1 MGYTIKNNTKVAIMK
16 EVTEGTYVAPAAGSD
31 YVQALSDGLEI
42 SPSRDLLERNVL
54 GTGLG
59 KINPRLG
66 LKSVTGTVPVYMRA
80 GSTASSESEVG
91 ILLESLLGSKRNS
104 ASIVSGTGHTTSV
117 INVSSTTNLKVGD
130 MVVIKKAGA
139 YHTSPIASLVT
150 DTSFT
155 LLIPMAVAASSA
167 TVIEAFTSY
176 VPANTG
182 HPSLS
187 ISKYVEDAVLEQA
200 TGCKATS
207 MSVDNFTTGQIASMK
222 FGFEGLNF
230 DRSLTAPAGGAPS
243 YDTSETPVILDAYIY
258 QNGVKIQVN
267 EFAFSVENTLGYIQ
281 DTDVGKSSSRVTAR
295 TVSGS
300 INPYKAN
307 NSVANFTKFNT
318 NAPFSLFVTAHNP
331 TGTSGE
337 YKESVSFYFPNC
349 LTTELGEGDQDG
361 VLTDAIKFSANTVD
375 GSIGEVYISIS

>member
-1 MGYTIKNNTKVAIMK
+1 MGYSIKNNTKVAVMK
-16 EVTEGTYVAPAAGSD
+16 EVTEGVYVAPAAGDD
-31 YVQALSDGLEI
+31 YVQALSDGLEV
-42 SPSRDLLERNVL
+42 SPSRELLERNVL

-66 LKSVTGTVPVYMRA
+66 LKSVKGTVPVYMRA
-80 GSTASSESEVG
+80 GSAANSESEAG
-91 ILLESLLGSKRNS
+91 LLIESLLGSKRSS

-117 INVSSTTNLKVGD
+117 INVSSTANLKVGD
-130 MVVIKKAGA
+130 IVVIKKAGA
-139 YHTSPIASLVT
+139 YHTSPIASLVSN
-150 DTSFT
+150 TSIT
-155 LLIPMAVAASSA
+155 LLIPMAVAPASA

-176 VPANTG
+176 VPANSG

-207 MSVDNFTTGQIASMK
+207 MSLDNFTTGKIASLK

-230 DRSLTAPAGGAPS
+230 DRSLTAPPVAPS
-243 YDTSETPVILDAYIY
+243 YDTSNTPVILDACIW
-258 QNGVKIQVN
+258 QDGVKIQVN
-267 EFAFSVENTLGYIQ
+267 EFNFSIENTLGYIQ
-281 DTDVGKSSSRVTAR
+281 DTENGKSSSRVTAR
-295 TVSGS
+295 SISGS
-300 INPYKAN
+300 INPYKSN
-307 NSVANFTKFNT
+307 SSVANFSKFNS

-331 TGTSGE
+331 SATAGE

-349 LTTELGEGDQDG
+349 LTTELAEGDQDG

-375 GSIGEVYISIS
+375 GSIGEVFISIS